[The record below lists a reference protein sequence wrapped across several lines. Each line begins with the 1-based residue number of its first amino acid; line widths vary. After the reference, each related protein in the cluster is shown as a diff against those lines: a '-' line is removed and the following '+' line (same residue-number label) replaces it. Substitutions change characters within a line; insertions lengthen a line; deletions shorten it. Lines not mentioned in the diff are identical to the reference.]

1 MKKLSLLFM
10 VAMSLS
16 LIGCNP
22 SNGGGNT
29 PEPPTPE
36 PPNPGEKHDVDI
48 DVPNFTPLSEPA
60 VYFHYWRQDCKY
72 TNWDMWIWEKDHNG
86 GAFAFNFKD
95 DWGVIAGYA
104 LSQWEEPLTNTLG
117 FIVRKGGDSWADKDL
132 GGNDK
137 YLDFSLFNADESG
150 SYHVYLISGQTDIYV
165 DPDGNVKGTIK
176 QASFPKTNVLSASTN
191 LGMTSW
197 SLKENGTEIMG
208 NQSANKTKRIYQVL
222 PDGKTVDFAKKYELF
237 VTFEDETSA
246 NAVVSKF
253 LLFGSEEFG
262 NLYNYDGDDL
272 GVTVNASGTT
282 FKVWSPLS
290 SDLKVRVYDSG
301 TPASISGG
309 SDVHQ
314 EYQMTKGEKGV
325 WSYHSTDQLY
335 GKYYTYVVTN
345 EAYTNK
351 ETVDPYAKS
360 AGVNGVRGMIVNF
373 AETNPSGWNSMNPW
387 PYERKT
393 MVVYE
398 THVADVTSSSTW
410 NGTESNRK
418 LFAGMYESGTTY
430 TENGTTVSTGFDHI
444 ADLGVKAVQI
454 LPFYDQANDEIN
466 KEFNWGYNPL
476 NYNVLEGSYSSNP
489 YDGAVRIREFK
500 ELVKAYNEQGI
511 NIIMDVVYNHVAGA
525 LGCNF
530 DVLVP
535 GYYFRYNDNGSYSN
549 GSGCGNETA
558 SEHYMMRK
566 FMIDSTK
573 FWASEYKLGGFRFDL
588 MGLHDLET
596 MKQIAAACKTI
607 NEAIVIYGEPWSGG
621 TSPLPD
627 SESAKQLNG
636 NKYEGY
642 GAFNDKIRD
651 ALIKGGLAAPTELGW
666 ITNRTSNIGNA
677 DMNMLTKGIKGMT
690 ATSNNDPEKA
700 VNYVTCHDN
709 RTLYDRF
716 IATKKYTAEDDALLE
731 KMNVLANSVI
741 FTSQGTSF
749 MLAGEEFLRTKQG
762 NENSYNASY
771 KVNELDYSL
780 KIKHPAMM
788 QSYTKLIDLKQTF
801 GGLWLDKDHNEAIN
815 VNVTSDGSMISYKL
829 SSGTEEYYI
838 IHANG
843 LQANNVVD
851 LSGYTLYW
859 STLEGGTKAL
869 SAETPVGQYETIIA
883 YKSL

>member
-1 MKKLSLLFM
+1 MKKLSLLFL

-16 LIGCNP
+16 LVGCNP
-22 SNGGGNT
+22 GKSGGDT

-36 PPNPGEKHDVDI
+36 PPTPGERHDVDI
-48 DVPNFTPLSEPA
+48 DVPVYTPLSEPA
-60 VYFHYWRQDCKY
+60 VYFHYWRKDCTY
-72 TNWDMWIWEKDHNG
+72 NRWDMWIWEKDHNG
-86 GAFAFNFKD
+86 GAFSFNYKD
-95 DWGVIAGYA
+95 DWGVIAAYA
-104 LSQWEEPLTNTLG
+104 LSSWEEPLTNTLV
-117 FIVRKGGDSWADKDL
+117 FIVRKGGDSWEDKDL
-132 GGNDK
+132 GGSDK
-137 YLDFSLFNADESG
+137 YLDVSLFEADATG
-150 SYHVYLISGQTDIYV
+150 SYHVYLISGQTDIYT
-165 DPDGNVKGTIK
+165 DPEGHVKGTIK
-176 QASFPKTNVLSASTN
+176 QASFPKINILSAATN
-191 LGMTSW
+191 LEMKSW
-197 SLKENGTEIMG
+197 SLKENGVEIMG
-208 NQSANKTKRIYQVL
+208 NASAGNVRRIYQNL
-222 PDGKTVDFAKKYELF
+222 PDGKTVDFAKKYELSVVF
-237 VTFEDETSA
+237 KDDTSA
-246 NAVVSKF
+246 KAIVSKF

-272 GVTVNASGTT
+272 GVTVSSTGTE

-290 SDLKVRVYDSG
+290 SSVKVRIYDSG
-301 TPASISGG
+301 TPAAISGG

-325 WSYHSTDQLY
+325 WSYHHTSQLY

-345 EAYTNK
+345 EAYTEK

-360 AGVNGVRGMIVNF
+360 AGVNGARGMIVNF
-373 AETNPSGWNSMNPW
+373 AETNPDGWNSISPW

-393 MVVYE
+393 LTVYE
-398 THVADVTSSSTW
+398 THVADVTSSETW
-410 NGTESNRK
+410 TGTESKRK
-418 LFAGMYESGTTY
+418 LFAGMYETGTTY
-430 TENGTTVSTGFDHI
+430 TENGTTVTTGFDHI
-444 ADLGVKAVQI
+444 KELGVNAVQI

-466 KEFNWGYNPL
+466 TEFNWGYNPL

-500 ELVKAYNEQGI
+500 ELVKAYNGSNI

-535 GYYFRYNDNGSYSN
+535 GYYFRYNGDGSYSN

-566 FMIDSTK
+566 FMIDSTV
-573 FWASEYKLGGFRFDL
+573 FWAKEYKLGGFRFDL
-588 MGLHDLET
+588 MGLHDLDT
-596 MKQIAAACKTI
+596 MEEIVKALKEV
-607 NEAIVIYGEPWSGG
+607 NPAIVVYGEPWSGG

-627 SESAKQLNG
+627 SDSAKQING

-651 ALIKGGLAAPTELGW
+651 ALIKGGLAAPTEVGW

-716 IATKKYTAEDDALLE
+716 IATKKYTAADAEILE

-771 KVNELDYSL
+771 AVNELDYSL
-780 KIKHPAMM
+780 KIDHPAMM
-788 QSYTKLIDLKQTF
+788 ESYKKLISLKQSF
-801 GGLWLDKDHNEAIN
+801 GGLWLDKDHNEAIS
-815 VNVTSDGSMISYKL
+815 VNTTSDGSMISYKL
-829 SSGTEEYYI
+829 NDGLQEYYI

-843 LQANNVVD
+843 LQANNVVN
-851 LSGYTLYW
+851 LSDYTLYW
-859 STLEGGTKAL
+859 STLHGSTKVL
-869 SAETPVGQYETIIA
+869 SAETAIGQYETVIA